1 MLIVI
6 NINRYKILFLFSICI
21 KCWTE
26 DEKILKEELIEILKV
41 LRLITNAEEQYQK
54 KYLKSFLKKT

>member
-6 NINRYKILFLFSICI
+6 NINRYKILFLFRICI

>member
-6 NINRYKILFLFSICI
+6 NINRYKILFLFGICI